1 MVIYIGQYLNNFSLR
16 GKKPLD
22 TTHTEHHTIA
32 FVTSPIPDSE
42 IDIEGI
48 NPLFHFR
55 VLNQVHVHFLFVT

>member
-1 MVIYIGQYLNNFSLR
+1 M
-16 GKKPLD
+16 D